1 MSGEILSADE
11 ATRLAAE
18 LLDRRRTGQARR
30 VIAQALEVEP
40 RHAGLLFQ
48 SARAD
53 WIEDDNASAR
63 QTLGHLLDS
72 DPHDVD
78 ARLLLLALLT
88 EDGELVQ
95 AEQLALGLLHEFPV
109 WPGLYAAYS
118 RVMLR
123 ALLIPKAR
131 ALADEALRL
140 APDSDEALRAQA
152 LCDIADGRRG
162 IDSQALQR
170 LLMEHPEDQH
180 TLALVVT
187 SLVHDGQHVAAL
199 RGAQAL
205 LRAQP
210 DNGQWL
216 NLVRE
221 LSVQNHWA
229 MRPLWPLQR
238 WGWGASAGL
247 WLGGIVAT
255 RLLGQ
260 VWPALAG
267 PATAVVLGYA
277 VYSWVAPSLIRR
289 WVLRD

>member
-1 MSGEILSADE
+1 MSADE

-18 LLDRRRTGQARR
+18 LLDRRRTVQARR
-30 VIAQALEVEP
+30 VIASALEAEP
-40 RHAGLLFQ
+40 GHAGLLFQ

-53 WIEDDNASAR
+53 WLEDDNASAR
-63 QTLGHLLDS
+63 QTLGRLLEL
-72 DPHDVD
+72 DPQDVD
-78 ARLLLLALLT
+78 ARLLLLAVLT
-88 EDGELVQ
+88 DEGELVQ
-95 AEQLALGLLHEFPV
+95 AEQLALGLLHDFPE

-162 IDSQALQR
+162 VDSEALQR

-187 SLVHDGQHVAAL
+187 SLVHDGQHAAAL

-210 DNGQWL
+210 DHPQWL

-238 WGWGASAGL
+238 WGWGAAAAL

-267 PATAVVLGYA
+267 PATTLIVGYA
-277 VYSWVAPSLIRR
+277 AYSWVAPSLIRR
-289 WVLRD
+289 WVLRG